1 MRIITYPTRMCSV
14 IVYSVLCAFITRC
27 ITCLCVCV
35 QTLAEA
41 FYQWQ
46 DSLAH
51 EREVKQRLAECLQR
65 WRLKDLTIAFDAFR
79 ANATKQHKAKAVSLC
94 FYRSVA
100 GSF

>member
-1 MRIITYPTRMCSV
+1 M
-14 IVYSVLCAFITRC
+14 TRC
-27 ITCLCVCV
+27 ITCSCMCV

-41 FYQWQ
+41 FYEWQ

-51 EREVKQRLAECLQR
+51 EREVQQRLAECLQR

-94 FYRSVA
+94 FYRSAA
-100 GSF
+100 GHFELFHGLENLC

>member
-1 MRIITYPTRMCSV
+1 M
-14 IVYSVLCAFITRC
+14 
-27 ITCLCVCV
+27 CV

-46 DSLAH
+46 DRLAH
-51 EREVKQRLAECLQR
+51 EREVQHKLAECLQR

-79 ANATKQHKAKAVSLC
+79 ANATKQHKAKTVSLC

-100 GSF
+100 GHSE

>member
-1 MRIITYPTRMCSV
+1 M
-14 IVYSVLCAFITRC
+14 
-27 ITCLCVCV
+27 CV

-51 EREVKQRLAECLQR
+51 EREVQQKLAECLQR

-79 ANATKQHKAKAVSLC
+79 VNATKQHKAKAVSLC

-100 GSF
+100 GRSRSFPGLSKDLTICS

>member
-1 MRIITYPTRMCSV
+1 MTK
-14 IVYSVLCAFITRC
+14 C

-51 EREVKQRLAECLQR
+51 EREVQQKLAECLQR

-94 FYRSVA
+94 LHRSVA
-100 GSF
+100 GHFESFHGPKNLSICE